1 MEQFSNSKVSTAK
14 DHTTCLPEEYNCSYA
29 ASLIGRTWCS
39 LISSVGAAWKD
50 LVPTRRIKD
59 FEFIQ
64 KNLFNWK
71 YLGKREEGR
80 GKGKGQIKLNH
91 VTRKA
96 KKKK

>member
-59 FEFIQ
+59 SNSFKRIYS
-64 KNLFNWK
+64 NWK
-71 YLGKREEGR
+71 YLGKRKREGE
-80 GKGKGQIKLNH
+80 GPK
-91 VTRKA
+91 
-96 KKKK
+96 